1 MNYLPSVRATGKTIF
16 CYVELQIDGMELGSI
31 VKDGAG
37 ALLGAFLGGASAG
50 VCS

>member
-31 VKDGAG
+31 VKDGA
-37 ALLGAFLGGASAG
+37 LLGAFLGGASAG
-50 VCS
+50 VCR